1 MEPLTSR
8 MIVGRGT
15 PESQWQDWLARNP
28 LRAVPAQ
35 QLLHGI
41 GRVVIVSPHPD
52 DEVLG
57 TAGIF
62 LHCKNSALQCVLV
75 SVTSGEASHP
85 DSRLWSPKQLARARE
100 QESAKALTLLCP
112 SSSTVHLKIPDGEVR
127 AHQIRLE
134 AQLEH
139 LLQPADA
146 VFCPWRFDG
155 HPDHEATAAAC
166 LRVAIG
172 IGCSLFEV
180 PIWAWHWARPGDDTV
195 PWAQAIRIPL
205 SAQQLKLKRQALSC
219 FKSQLSP
226 DSSNGRQAV
235 LPDWATARLLRPYEV
250 VLK

>member
-1 MEPLTSR
+1 MEPLKSR
-8 MIVGRGT
+8 MIVGQGT

-28 LRAVPAQ
+28 LETVSTQ
-35 QLLHGI
+35 QLLRGS

-62 LHCKNSALQCVLV
+62 LHCKDSALQCVLV

-85 DSRLWSPKQLARARE
+85 DSRLWSREQLACTRE
-100 QESAKALTLLCP
+100 QESAKALALLCP
-112 SSSTVHLKIPDGEVR
+112 SSSTVHLKIPDGQVR
-127 AHQIRLE
+127 DHQTLLE

-139 LLQPADA
+139 LLQPSDA

-166 LRVAIG
+166 ARVAIG
-172 IGCSLFEV
+172 LGCRLFEV
-180 PIWAWHWARPGDDTV
+180 PIWAWHWASPGDETV

-226 DSSNGRQAV
+226 DSSNGKQAV
-235 LPDWATARLLRPYEV
+235 LPAWATARLLRPFEV